1 MNNSIITRYREAITR
16 WLKER
21 KARKLYLKALEEKAN
36 RGP

>member
-1 MNNSIITRYREAITR
+1 MDHEPITR

-21 KARKLYLKALEEKAN
+21 KARKLYLKTLEEKAN